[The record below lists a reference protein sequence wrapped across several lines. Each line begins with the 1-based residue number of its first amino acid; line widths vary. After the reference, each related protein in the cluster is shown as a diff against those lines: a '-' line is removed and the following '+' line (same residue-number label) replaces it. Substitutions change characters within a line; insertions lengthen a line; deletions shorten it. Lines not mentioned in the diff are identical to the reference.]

1 MKFRK
6 ASLKEIIMYKVK
18 WLVCMIKMV
27 CMIKGG
33 YNNEK

>member
-6 ASLKEIIMYKVK
+6 AKLKDVVKYKVK
-18 WLVCMIKMV
+18 WLVCV
-27 CMIKGG
+27 IKGG

>member
-6 ASLKEIIMYKVK
+6 AKLKQVIMYKVN
-18 WLVCMIKMV
+18 WLICMIKMV

>member
-6 ASLKEIIMYKVK
+6 ASLKQVIMYKVN
-18 WLVCMIKMV
+18 WLV